1 MPHTARR
8 ISRSFKVLLT
18 SYARNHGGIF
28 IVTQDE
34 QNRRVDAAVYCMF
47 PSSFDQVAGTVQGI
61 AKMAGLSVEVRNGT
75 TRPADVLTELSR
87 SGMVLGDRRWQPRA
101 EGSAAGA
108 HHRD

>member
-8 ISRSFKVLLT
+8 ISRPFKVLLT
-18 SYARNHGGIF
+18 SYARNQGGLF
-28 IVTQDE
+28 IVAPSERD
-34 QNRRVDAAVYCMF
+34 DAAVYCMF
-47 PSSFDQVAGTVQGI
+47 PSSFDRVAATVKGI